1 MRQVVCIDDKKLLL
15 GGNVIEG
22 QLYEVL
28 SEFPNSYDER
38 VYTIKGCV
46 NEGFSKFGMKWVGY
60 KASRFTDVTVDVAK
74 EEEELEAC
82 LN

>member
-1 MRQVVCIDDKKLLL
+1 MKQVVCVDDKKLLP

-22 QLYEVL
+22 EIYEVL
-28 SEFPNSYDER
+28 SSFPNSYDER

-46 NEGFSKFGMKWVGY
+46 NEGFSKFGMKWIGY
-60 KASRFTDVTVDVAK
+60 KASRFADVTSEVAK
-74 EEEELEAC
+74 KEEELELS